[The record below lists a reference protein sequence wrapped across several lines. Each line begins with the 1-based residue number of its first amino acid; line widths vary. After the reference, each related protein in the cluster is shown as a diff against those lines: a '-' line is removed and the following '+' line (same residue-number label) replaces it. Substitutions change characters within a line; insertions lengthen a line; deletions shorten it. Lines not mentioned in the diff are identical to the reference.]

1 MGSTK
6 LFSGLEKMNCKL
18 SVILPSIRAY
28 NLLNFYEKLEESI
41 SHSFELIIVSPY
53 DLPPAL
59 SDCEDI
65 KYIKDHGCPSR
76 CQQIGLVHATGE
88 YITWGADD
96 GFFLKSKLTEAV
108 DFLDANRT
116 SHKDIVT
123 CKYTE
128 GDAAAM
134 SPEMYQDIYYKIN
147 HSNGL
152 RSQYIPDDFWILN
165 VGVIN
170 TNYAKELGGWDTQF
184 EVTTISHMDFA
195 VRAQRDGARF
205 FMLPDP
211 IFSCAHMPGTT
222 GDHAP
227 VHFSHVEHDEPL
239 FRNIYKNPA
248 SVNRINIDLNNWEQ
262 SSQIWRRRF

>member
-1 MGSTK
+1 MSY
-6 LFSGLEKMNCKL
+6 KL
-18 SVILPSIRAY
+18 SVILPSIRVY
-28 NLLNFYEKLEESI
+28 NLLGFYEKLEESI
-41 SHSFELIIVSPY
+41 SHPFELIIVGPY
-53 DLPPAL
+53 DPPSYL
-59 SDCEDI
+59 LDYDEVT
-65 KYIKDHGCPSR
+65 YIKDNGCPSR

-96 GFFLKSKLTEAV
+96 GFFLKNKLTEAV
-108 DFLDANRT
+108 DFLDANKT
-116 SHKDIVT
+116 SPKDIVT

-128 GDAAAM
+128 GSPENT

-147 HSNGL
+147 YAEGL
-152 RSQYIPDDFWILN
+152 RSPNIPDDFWILN
-165 VGVIN
+165 VGILD

-211 IFSCAHMPGTT
+211 IFSCAHMPGTM

-227 VHFSHVEHDEPL
+227 VHYSHIEHDEPL

-248 SVNRINIDLNNWEQ
+248 SVNRVRIELNNWEQ
-262 SSQIWRRRF
+262 SAPIWRRRF